1 MYIHWIHVDTEDPKK
16 GAEIIY
22 GFAARLRGGFSMSVE
37 LLLMLFL
44 IFLSVVLLYR
54 VVVGP
59 QDMDRIVAM
68 STISPIIAVVLAL
81 WSLEMRRGIY
91 LDIALVLAL
100 LDFIMVV
107 AYARY
112 IRGSYSMDYVAY
124 VFMP

>member
-1 MYIHWIHVDTEDPKK
+1 
-16 GAEIIY
+16 
-22 GFAARLRGGFSMSVE
+22 MSVE

-44 IFLSVVLLYR
+44 IILSVVLLYR

-112 IRGSYSMDYVAY
+112 IRGEL
-124 VFMP
+124 

>member
-1 MYIHWIHVDTEDPKK
+1 
-16 GAEIIY
+16 
-22 GFAARLRGGFSMSVE
+22 
-37 LLLMLFL
+37 
-44 IFLSVVLLYR
+44 
-54 VVVGP
+54 
-59 QDMDRIVAM
+59 MDRIVAM

-112 IRGSYSMDYVAY
+112 IRGEL
-124 VFMP
+124 

>member
-1 MYIHWIHVDTEDPKK
+1 
-16 GAEIIY
+16 
-22 GFAARLRGGFSMSVE
+22 MSVE

-44 IFLSVVLLYR
+44 IILSVVLLYR

-91 LDIALVLAL
+91 LDIALYWPYWTLSCSCL
-100 LDFIMVV
+100 CTLHK
-107 AYARY
+107 
-112 IRGSYSMDYVAY
+112 GSYSMDYVAY